1 VKAYLD
7 DIPQNNQ
14 PLQSDLRHL
23 SCRRG
28 ERHPN
33 EVPNSRNECGPRV
46 ELHLPRQH
54 RVQLL
59 RMTRRNNGEDDLVQA
74 SERKELRPP
83 SRSGPQSR
91 RFGYLGRGNDPFRLV
106 ILEFR
111 GRRSRG
117 DLLTR
122 GRAVHDPLTE
132 VDPARGRRS
141 RRLLRPVGDDV
152 PHAVDTR
159 VIVKQAKEI
168 LDELVASQLG
178 HERGVP
184 LDELIER
191 VNGGNLEGTTRRD
204 EMESEGGDQLGDV
217 DRGGSEHEELL
228 RTLDSLDRDPIVL
241 LERELVDEEEDQRSD
256 SSRLLQLRSDDAHH
270 RAQDL
275 ADDLVRR
282 EVTSD
287 VDAPDGPS
295 LWLVRVQAVDVRELT
310 KGALDERLV
319 RKTRRRD
326 DPRETLHA
334 PEVDDRVR
342 IVREGEENI
351 DHRLEERATDERT
364 DVGVDRA
371 EGKGATGSGLGVS
384 VVDD

>member
-1 VKAYLD
+1 MAAT
-7 DIPQNNQ
+7 
-14 PLQSDLRHL
+14 LRG
-23 SCRRG
+23 RRG
-28 ERHPN
+28 E
-33 EVPNSRNECGPRV
+33 
-46 ELHLPRQH
+46 
-54 RVQLL
+54 
-59 RMTRRNNGEDDLVQA
+59 TRW
-74 SERKELRPP
+74 SRKEETSLGTSTEEGANMRNCCEHLIASTEIP
-83 SRSGPQSR
+83 SSS
-91 RFGYLGRGNDPFRLV
+91 
-106 ILEFR
+106 
-111 GRRSRG
+111 S
-117 DLLTR
+117 
-122 GRAVHDPLTE
+122 
-132 VDPARGRRS
+132 
-141 RRLLRPVGDDV
+141 
-152 PHAVDTR
+152 
-159 VIVKQAKEI
+159 
-168 LDELVASQLG
+168 
-178 HERGVP
+178 
-184 LDELIER
+184 
-191 VNGGNLEGTTRRD
+191 
-204 EMESEGGDQLGDV
+204 SEN
-217 DRGGSEHEELL
+217 
-228 RTLDSLDRDPIVL
+228 
-241 LERELVDEEEDQRSD
+241 

-384 VVDD
+384 VVDDWINEPLDLGVHEGGRREGGESTDGFGSDGAEGEVGVEGSVLQKTRRRERIESAFIPVYCLSSLLDWRQTWSSSFIGFATWAAPIESLAFRLPPLPITTLKLLLIASTEFANTAIFLPKFRSSFGDLAWELIWASRRACESGSCEGKMAAKRSMAASMTPVAEGEGEGRLSSIEMVEVEGEEVVEVTEQSSRGS